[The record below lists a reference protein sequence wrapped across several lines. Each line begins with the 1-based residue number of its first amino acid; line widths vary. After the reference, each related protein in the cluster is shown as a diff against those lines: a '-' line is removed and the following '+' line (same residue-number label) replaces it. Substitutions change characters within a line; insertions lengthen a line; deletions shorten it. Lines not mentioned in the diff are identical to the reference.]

1 MTISAGT
8 VSATSVTAT
17 TLAGKLVGTVDT
29 TTTGVTQP
37 STTDNN
43 LLATTAFVQDLLG
56 DVVSGLQFQSTPG
69 THPLTHPNLS
79 TATPSNGDFWIVKI
93 AGSYKLKWN
102 NHLG

>member
-1 MTISAGT
+1 MLVEGNATIDDALSAGT
-8 VSATSVTAT
+8 VTAT

-56 DVVSGLQFQSTPG
+56 DVVSGLQFQDMG
-69 THPLTHPNLS
+69 RIH
-79 TATPSNGDFWIVKI
+79 
-93 AGSYKLKWN
+93 
-102 NHLG
+102 